1 MEPDYTWN
9 FTPPEV
15 HCLIFSLYLVTLFNL
30 RKISIYIQRIPN
42 TVTLEKTQT
51 SWYKKRMD
59 DDIAGI
65 ILQYNDIIKKL
76 YALLLHACLTG
87 TWRMQIWRQTRIES
101 SSLKFVSEVVHLTFE
116 HQKVSKIYI
125 YQIIREECETWK
137 FRSKFEKLQ
146 GDYRKQRI
154 NKHFPRGIWSPICIY
169 KKRCDYTKKKLI
181 YYLLEGTN
189 KKFLYLPKIK

>member
-1 MEPDYTWN
+1 
-9 FTPPEV
+9 
-15 HCLIFSLYLVTLFNL
+15 
-30 RKISIYIQRIPN
+30 
-42 TVTLEKTQT
+42 
-51 SWYKKRMD
+51 MD

-65 ILQYNDIIKKL
+65 ILQYNDTYQETLCLII
-76 YALLLHACLTG
+76 A
-87 TWRMQIWRQTRIES
+87 WRMQILRQTRIES

-154 NKHFPRGIWSPICIY
+154 NKHFPRGIWSPLCIY

>member
-51 SWYKKRMD
+51 TWYKKRMD

-65 ILQYNDIIKKL
+65 ILQYNDTYQETLCLII
-76 YALLLHACLTG
+76 A
-87 TWRMQIWRQTRIES
+87 WRMQILRQTRIES

-125 YQIIREECETWK
+125 YQIYPRRIWDLKIPIKVWK
-137 FRSKFEKLQ
+137 VIIASNE
-146 GDYRKQRI
+146 
-154 NKHFPRGIWSPICIY
+154 
-169 KKRCDYTKKKLI
+169 
-181 YYLLEGTN
+181 
-189 KKFLYLPKIK
+189 

>member
-1 MEPDYTWN
+1 M
-9 FTPPEV
+9 

-30 RKISIYIQRIPN
+30 RIISIYIQRIPN
-42 TVTLEKTQT
+42 TVALEKTRT

-65 ILQYNDIIKKL
+65 ILQYNNIIKKL
-76 YALLLHACLTG
+76 YALLLHACLTS

-116 HQKVSKIYI
+116 HQKVS
-125 YQIIREECETWK
+125 IRL
-137 FRSKFEKLQ
+137 SEKNLRLENSDQ
-146 GDYRKQRI
+146 SLKGDYRKQRI

-169 KKRCDYTKKKLI
+169 KKRCDYTKKELI
-181 YYLLEGTN
+181 HYLLEATN